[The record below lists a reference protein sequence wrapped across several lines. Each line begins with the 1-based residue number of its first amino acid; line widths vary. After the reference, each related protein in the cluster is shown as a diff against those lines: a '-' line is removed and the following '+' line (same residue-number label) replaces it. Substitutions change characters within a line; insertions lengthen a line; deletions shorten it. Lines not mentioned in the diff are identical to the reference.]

1 MPGKKRPAGTK
12 FQQVHVYHLLMNLS
26 RLYTEFSMDMP
37 KALLE
42 VNQAAHGALF
52 RIGQCIFL
60 AANTPREEAQ
70 KKLDHLVDG
79 QLHVKEL
86 YNAFYYMVNSKA
98 VTHGGFEHLCSE
110 AMKIYD
116 ELENWKVALYGKNK
130 L

>member
-1 MPGKKRPAGTK
+1 
-12 FQQVHVYHLLMNLS
+12 
-26 RLYTEFSMDMP
+26 MDMP

-52 RIGQCIFL
+52 HVGQSIFL
-60 AANTPREEAQ
+60 AANMPKEEVQ
-70 KKLDHLVDG
+70 KKLDYLIDG

-86 YNAFYYMVNSKA
+86 YNAFHYMVNSKA

-110 AMKIYD
+110 AMKVYD
-116 ELENWKVALYGKNK
+116 ELENWKGSLYGKNK